1 MIVKTPLSAK
11 SDWRYPKMK
20 NVRKLVVSV
29 FGALLL
35 LVGILMIILPGPAVI
50 IIPLALVVLNSQ
62 YPDKTKIFIKKFQR
76 GLSGSA
82 TWMDK
87 QVKKWG

>member
-1 MIVKTPLSAK
+1 
-11 SDWRYPKMK
+11 MK
-20 NVRKLVVSV
+20 NVRKLVVSI

-35 LVGILMIILPGPAVI
+35 VVGILMIILPGPAII

-62 YPDKTKIFIKKFQR
+62 YPDKTRVFIKKFQR